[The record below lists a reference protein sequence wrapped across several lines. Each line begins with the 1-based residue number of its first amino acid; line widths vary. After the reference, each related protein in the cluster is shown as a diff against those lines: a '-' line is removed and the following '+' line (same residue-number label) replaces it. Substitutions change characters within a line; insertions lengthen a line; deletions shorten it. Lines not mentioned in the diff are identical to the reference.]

1 MPVTRITASTP
12 GAARTVTAPEP
23 LAHDAVRRIARN
35 ALGPMAAQLINKGL
49 FWAFSIY
56 MLRTL
61 GPAGSGTY
69 AVAANLVTYCAI
81 VADFGLGTLLARDI
95 AREPALARR
104 YTAAGAGLR
113 VLLTLGTWPLLGLAT
128 LWRMQSGSDPAF
140 APAVAL
146 LALGLLP
153 GALSGALS
161 ALYYGHERMGL
172 PAAVQVLTSVVNV
185 AVGVAL
191 LVAGWGVVGLAVA
204 SLVANLVT
212 LGALYA
218 GARRDFFSL
227 EPGFDLSL
235 CRYFLVAAFPLMLN
249 SLLNSLFFR
258 IDVQLLDGSAPVV
271 LPWNLAL
278 PGGAE
283 AVGHYTAAYRF
294 VDAMQVLSSSF
305 VLALFP
311 TLARRAGA
319 PDRAGLAAAYGHAL
333 RVLLLAGVPAALVLS
348 VYAREIIELFAGPR
362 FLPHSALALSV
373 LAWFVPLSFVNGVTQ
388 YVLIALDRQRF
399 ITAAFAAATVFNI
412 SANLALIPHFG
423 YLAAAA
429 TTIASEFV
437 LLAPFGWAARRE
449 LRAALASAQP
459 VRLLPAAAA
468 AGTMLVVL
476 QPWLPAVALPLGL
489 CMYVLLALRCGA
501 VAPADLAL
509 VRRALV
515 RR

>member
-1 MPVTRITASTP
+1 MV
-12 GAARTVTAPEP
+12 
-23 LAHDAVRRIARN
+23 
-35 ALGPMAAQLINKGL
+35 AQLINKGL

-69 AVAANLVTYCAI
+69 AVAANLVAYCAI
-81 VADFGLGTLLARDI
+81 VADFGLATLLARDI

-104 YTAAGAGLR
+104 YTATGASLR
-113 VLLTLGTWPLLGLAT
+113 VLLTLGTWPLLALAT
-128 LWRMQSGSDPAF
+128 LWRMRSESDPAF

-172 PAAVQVLTSVVNV
+172 PAGVQVLTSVVNV
-185 AVGVAL
+185 ALGVVL
-191 LVAGWGVVGLAVA
+191 LFAGWGVVGLAVA
-204 SLVANLVT
+204 SLAANLVT
-212 LGALYA
+212 LVALYA
-218 GARRDFFSL
+218 GARRDFFPLQFSV
-227 EPGFDLSL
+227 DLSL
-235 CRYFLVAAFPLMLN
+235 GRYFLVAAFPLMLN

-258 IDVQLLDGSAPVV
+258 IDVQLLDGSGPVV
-271 LPWNLAL
+271 LPWNMAL
-278 PGGAE
+278 PGGTE
-283 AVGHYTAAYRF
+283 AVGYYTAAYRF

-311 TLARRAGA
+311 TLARRAGMA
-319 PDRAGLAAAYGHAL
+319 NRAGLAAAYGHAL

-348 VYAREIIELFAGPR
+348 VYAGEIIGLFAGPR

-373 LAWFVPLSFVNGVTQ
+373 LAWFIPLSFVNGVTQ

-399 ITAAFAAATVFNI
+399 ITAAFAAATLFNI

-429 TTIASEFV
+429 TTVASECV

-449 LRAALASAQP
+449 LRAALASVQP
-459 VRLLPAAAA
+459 LRLLPAAVA
-468 AGTMLVVL
+468 AGTVLLVVK
-476 QPWLPAVALPLGL
+476 PWLPTLALPLGL
-489 CMYVLLALRCGA
+489 STYALLALCCGA
-501 VAPADLAL
+501 VASADLAL
-509 VRRALV
+509 VRRALT
-515 RR
+515 RW